1 MLVILGLV
9 VGVRVVRKTEDI
21 GSTLI
26 AVAVGA
32 RWSRSGRWRCCRRTE
47 RTDNR
52 QHVRPAIKV
61 GLSTASVYPLRT
73 EAAFE
78 YAARLG
84 YDGVELMVWAESV
97 SQDIDAVER
106 SPRATACPCCRV
118 HAPCLLISQRVWGSN
133 PIAKLERS
141 VAPPSSSVP
150 RPVVVHPPFRWQRR
164 YAEGFAE
171 QVAELESSQR
181 GDGRGGEHVPV
192 PRRPLLRDGQP
203 SIERMRKRGGTP
215 GVAISAFAPSYD
227 PLDGEHAHYT
237 LDLSHSAT
245 AGTDAIDMAKRMGEG
260 LVHLHLCDGSG
271 AATDEHLVP
280 GRGTQPTVEVCQ
292 MLAAGDFSGHVIL
305 EVTTSRRA
313 TAAEREELLIES
325 LEFARAHLL
334 R

>member
-1 MLVILGLV
+1 
-9 VGVRVVRKTEDI
+9 
-21 GSTLI
+21 
-26 AVAVGA
+26 
-32 RWSRSGRWRCCRRTE
+32 
-47 RTDNR
+47 
-52 QHVRPAIKV
+52 VRPAIKV

-97 SQDIDAVER
+97 SQDIDAIER
-106 SPRATACPCCRV
+106 LSDRYGMPV
-118 HAPCLLISQRVWGSN
+118 LSLHAPCLLISQRVWGAN
-133 PIAKLERS
+133 PISKLERS
-141 VAPPSSSVP
+141 VQAAEQLGAQT
-150 RPVVVHPPFRWQRR
+150 VVVHPPFRWQRR
-164 YAEGFAE
+164 YAEGFSE
-171 QVAELESSQR
+171 QVAELEAR
-181 GDGRGGEHVPV
+181 GEVMVAVENMFPFRADRFFGTGV
-192 PRRPLLRDGQP
+192 P

-215 GVAISAFAPSYD
+215 GVGISAFAPSYD

-245 AGTDAIDMAKRMGEG
+245 AGSDAIEMAERMGEG

-280 GRGTQPTVEVCQ
+280 GRGTQPTVEICQ
-292 MLAAGDFSGHVIL
+292 MLAAGAFSGHVIL
-305 EVTTSRRA
+305 EVTTSRAR
-313 TAAEREELLIES
+313 TAAEREELLTES